1 MGNLVN
7 CFTTTVM
14 KHPDKKAVALRDDVV
29 TFEQLAQ
36 IARRYAATIK
46 KALPKTSTNQPVGVF
61 TNRDVNPVKWF
72 MGAFYSHNFYVPID
86 PEMPD
91 EKMKLLFEDA
101 GFQVVLCGEDNKEK
115 LAAIGYEGAVITP
128 DTIGDDEF
136 EDNSAQPQDPAYMI
150 YTSGSTGKPK
160 GVLKSHGSVL
170 SFVEAYAKTFEFDAD
185 EIIGN
190 QTPFY
195 FDAAAK
201 DLYIMIKTGATIEII
216 PTELFSGTTDLVEYM
231 NQKKISFCSWVPTAL
246 SLVAQMC
253 PFSMVKPEYLKK
265 MFFVGE
271 VMPMKHLNK
280 WREYLPD
287 VKYVNLYGQSELAG
301 ICCYYEVEKT
311 FENTDTL
318 PMGRPL
324 CNSKVYLVD
333 EGAVVNEPNRIGEL
347 YIVSDA
353 LATEYYNDADKTAAS
368 FIEKDFGEGPVR
380 CFKTGDLAQY
390 NEEGD
395 LLFASRNDFQI
406 KHMGRRIELG
416 EIEVIAGGLPEVDR
430 CCCLYNQEKK
440 KIILFCQLAKE
451 CELTGIQIRSMLKE
465 VLTSYMVPNKVVVL
479 DALPINANGK
489 IDRQALK
496 TML

>member
-1 MGNLVN
+1 MENLVN
-7 CFTTTVM
+7 CFSETVL
-14 KHPDKKAVALRDDVV
+14 KHPDKKAIALRDDSV
-29 TFEQLAQ
+29 TFAQLDS
-36 IARRYAATIK
+36 IARRYAASVRSS
-46 KALPKTSTNQPVGVF
+46 LPLESANHPVGIF

-72 MGAFYSHNFYVPID
+72 MGALYSHNFYVPID

-91 EKMKLLFEDA
+91 EKMRLLFDDA
-101 GFQVVLCGEDNKEK
+101 GFQVVLCDENNRDK
-115 LAAIGYEGAVITP
+115 LTAIGYTGAVITP
-128 DTIGDDEF
+128 DSVGVDEYKDD
-136 EDNSAQPQDPAYMI
+136 SAIAQDPAYMI

-160 GVLKSHGSVL
+160 GVLKSHGSVI
-170 SFVEAYAKTFEFDAD
+170 SFVNAYSQTFGFTSE

-201 DLYIMIKTGATIEII
+201 DLYLMIKTGATIEII

-280 WREYLPD
+280 WREYLPE

-301 ICCYYEVEKT
+301 ICCYYEVTKT

-333 EGAVVNEPNRIGEL
+333 EGVVVNEPNHIGEL

-353 LATEYYNDADKTAAS
+353 LATEYYKDSEKTANS
-368 FIEKDFGEGPVR
+368 FVEKDFGEGPVR

-416 EIEVIAGGLPEVDR
+416 EIEVIAGGLSEVDR

-440 KIILFCQLAKE
+440 KIILFCQLTKD
-451 CELTGIQIRSMLKE
+451 CDLTGIQIRSMLKE
-465 VLTSYMVPNKVVVL
+465 VLTSYMVPNKVVVM
-479 DALPINANGK
+479 DSLPINANGK
-489 IDRQALK
+489 IDRQLLK